1 MRYALCIGLLGL
13 TGCVVETPARTTTTY
28 VTPAPT
34 ATYVAPAPSV
44 AYPTATYV
52 APPTTVYR
60 TPY

>member
-1 MRYALCIGLLGL
+1 MRYALCISLLGL
-13 TGCVVETPARTTTTY
+13 AGCVVETPARPTTTY

-44 AYPTATYV
+44 AYPTGTYV
-52 APPTTVYR
+52 EPPRTVYR